1 MENQQYGGIASAH
14 TAGFPV
20 QLYSEEIAAGQS
32 APLHRHRQLELL
44 TVNSGIVRLRFAAGA
59 AELTAGQGALIN
71 AGVMHSLESA
81 AGGKCAYILFADE
94 FIAPAGSDISD
105 KYVKPLVDNSAL
117 AFVPFDGRFSWQ
129 SSVMESALRANALLA
144 AISRGGAEPDA
155 PCAELDVH
163 RLICD
168 IWAALYRQLGGTV
181 RLTANANEHAV
192 RRRIQRMTDFIH
204 SAYHGTVTLERIAA
218 AANISKSEAAR
229 CFQSCL
235 GTSPVAYLQQYR
247 VEMAQQLLQGGDMS
261 VEVIAAECGFGSA
274 SYFCKTFQR
283 HTGLTPGQFRKSCRA
298 AEAGQ
303 KSLRRELPHG
313 IGKVKA

>member
-1 MENQQYGGIASAH
+1 MENPQNSIISTARV
-14 TAGFPV
+14 AGFPV
-20 QLYSEEIAAGQS
+20 RLYHEELSAGQT

-44 TVNSGIVRLRFAAGA
+44 MVNSGAVRLRFAAGA

-71 AGVMHSLESA
+71 ADVMHSLEGS
-81 AGGKCAYILFADE
+81 AGGRCAYILFSDE

-129 SSVMESALRANALLA
+129 SSIMESARRVNALLA
-144 AISRGGAEPDA
+144 GISDGAQLDT

-168 IWAALYRQLGGTV
+168 IWAALYRQLGGAV

-192 RRRIQRMTDFIH
+192 RRRIQRMTDYIH
-204 SAYHGTVTLERIAA
+204 SAYRGTVTLERIAA

-298 AEAGQ
+298 AGAD
-303 KSLRRELPHG
+303 KS
-313 IGKVKA
+313 